1 MFSRSIFKGCLHG
14 IVNSCHWIDSNESLL
29 YSLSLS
35 LLPVF
40 KQKIMRIIKTDLIT
54 IHSYAY
60 IIMYELARKV
70 KTGRNNYFK
79 ISGPDKNWSKWL

>member
-1 MFSRSIFKGCLHG
+1 
-14 IVNSCHWIDSNESLL
+14 
-29 YSLSLS
+29 
-35 LLPVF
+35 
-40 KQKIMRIIKTDLIT
+40 MRIIKTDLIT